1 MKYYLI
7 AGEASG
13 DLHGSNL
20 MKGILKSDPLADFRY
35 FGGDLMQAEGGV
47 LVKHYRDT
55 AFMGLFMVLA
65 NIGTILKNLRLCR
78 NDILSYAPDAVI
90 LIDYPGFNLKI
101 AEFAHSKGFRVF
113 YYISPKI
120 WAWKKSRV
128 YTIKKFVDKM
138 YVLLPFEV
146 EFYHQYEY
154 ETEFL
159 GNPTV
164 DAVEP
169 FMHKI
174 PVPEKFRQEN
184 QLDTRPIIALLP
196 GSRKQ
201 EIHHC
206 LPEMLLAAKDFPD
219 YQFVIAGAPSIQSS
233 FYTSYLSEI
242 HPPILYNKTYD
253 LLIHSFA
260 AIVVSGT
267 ATLETGLLKVPQIV
281 IYKPG
286 IVTYRIG
293 ILFVKIKFF
302 SLVNLFMDKEVV
314 KEFLQFNLAADI
326 RQELKKITDN
336 HEYRNE
342 MLRNYELLREKAGKP
357 GASQRVAERIVAH
370 LKSI

>member
-20 MKGILKSDPLADFRY
+20 MKGLRESDPGAEFRY
-35 FGGDLMQAEGGV
+35 FGGDLMQAEGGK
-47 LVKHYRDT
+47 LVKHFRDT

-65 NIGTILKNLRLCR
+65 NLGKILKNLRLCK
-78 NDILSYAPDAVI
+78 NDILAFAPDAVI

-101 AEFAHSKGFRVF
+101 AGFAHKKGFKVF

-120 WAWKKSRV
+120 WAWRKSRV
-128 YTIKKFVDKM
+128 YKIKEFVDKM

-146 EFYHQYEY
+146 EFYKGYGYQ
-154 ETEFL
+154 TEFL

-164 DAVEP
+164 DAVDAFMNKSPEP
-169 FMHKI
+169 A
-174 PVPEKFRQEN
+174 KFRQEN
-184 QLDTRPIIALLP
+184 DLDTRPIIALLP

-201 EIHHC
+201 EISHC
-206 LPEMLLAAKDFPD
+206 LPEMLKAAEAFPA
-219 YQFVIAGAPSIQSS
+219 YQFVIAGAPSMPAS
-233 FYTSYLSEI
+233 FYKTIMGDTLC
-242 HPPILYNKTYD
+242 PILYNSTYR

-267 ATLETGLLKVPQIV
+267 ATLETGLLKIPQVV

-286 IVTYRIG
+286 ILTYRIG

-314 KEFLQFNLAADI
+314 KEFLQFNITDEI
-326 RQELKKITDN
+326 KQELTKITEDKA
-336 HEYRNE
+336 YRDK
-342 MLRNYELLREKAGKP
+342 MLENYEILREKAGKP
-357 GASQRVAERIVAH
+357 GASLRVARRIVEY
-370 LKSI
+370 LKGV